1 MLETDL
7 ARKLLDFYLALGVD
21 EAMGDS
27 PLDRR
32 RAEPLREA
40 ARPIADNHP
49 PPLKPAPLNGPRLAS
64 SPPLDL
70 AALSPDRG
78 LADARSLAAGCLS
91 IAALDAAI
99 RSFNGCALKQT
110 AMSTVVYD
118 GTIEAPLLV
127 IGEAPGGEEDRLGKP
142 FVGPA
147 GQMLDKMLGA
157 IGLDRRHACITNM
170 IYWRPP
176 GNRKPTD
183 AELALCLP
191 FVERF
196 ISLMNPKIILLA
208 GATPTQTLLGRTD
221 GITKLRGRWFDWTD
235 SSGVTIPMLPS
246 YHPSYLLRSP
256 GQKRD
261 AWQDFLRLADRLDG
275 FIQS

>member
-21 EAMGDS
+21 EAMGDE

-32 RAEPLREA
+32 RAEP
-40 ARPIADNHP
+40 
-49 PPLKPAPLNGPRLAS
+49 PPLAVRPPESRPVRPNPEPLSAPRAAA
-64 SPPLDL
+64 PPLDL

-78 LADARSLAAGCLS
+78 LADARSLAAGCTS
-91 IAALDAAI
+91 IAALEAAI
-99 RSFNGCALKQT
+99 RSFDGCALKQT

-118 GTIEAPLLV
+118 GAPDAPLLV

-147 GQMLDKMLGA
+147 GQMLDKMLAA
-157 IGLDRRHACITNM
+157 IGLDRSRVCITNM
-170 IYWRPP
+170 VFWRPP

-196 ISLMNPKIILLA
+196 LFLMNPKVVLLA
-208 GATPTQTLLGRTD
+208 GGTPAQTLLGRTD

-235 SSGVTIPMLPS
+235 SRGATIPMLPS

-261 AWQDFLRLADRLDG
+261 AWRDFLILADRLEPL
-275 FIQS
+275 IQS

>member
-21 EAMGDS
+21 EAMEES

-32 RAEPLREA
+32 RAEPPREA
-40 ARPIADNHP
+40 ARPVESR
-49 PPLKPAPLNGPRLAS
+49 PPLPRSEPLSAPRPSA
-64 SPPLDL
+64 PVLDL

-78 LADARSLAAGCLS
+78 LADARSLAAGCDS

-99 RSFNGCALKQT
+99 RGFDGCALKQT

-118 GTIEAPLLV
+118 GAVDAPLLV

-147 GQMLDKMLGA
+147 GQMLDKMLAA
-157 IGLDRRHACITNM
+157 IGLDRSRACITNM
-170 IYWRPP
+170 VYWRPP

-196 ISLMNPKIILLA
+196 ISLMNPKVILLA
-208 GATPTQTLLGRTD
+208 GGTPAQTLLGRTD

-235 SSGVTIPMLPS
+235 SRGVTIPMLPS

-261 AWQDFLRLADRLDG
+261 AWKDFLILSNRLEEL
-275 FIQS
+275 IQS

>member
-21 EAMGDS
+21 EAMGDE

-32 RAEPLREA
+32 RAEP
-40 ARPIADNHP
+40 
-49 PPLKPAPLNGPRLAS
+49 PPLAVRPPESRPVRSNPEPLSAPRAAA
-64 SPPLDL
+64 PPLDL

-78 LADARSLAAGCLS
+78 LADARSLAAGCTS
-91 IAALDAAI
+91 IAALEAAI
-99 RSFNGCALKQT
+99 RSFDGCALKQT

-118 GTIEAPLLV
+118 GAIDAPLLV

-147 GQMLDKMLGA
+147 GQMLDKMLAA
-157 IGLDRRHACITNM
+157 IGLDRSRVCITNM
-170 IYWRPP
+170 VFWRPP

-196 ISLMNPKIILLA
+196 LFLMNPKVVLLA
-208 GATPTQTLLGRTD
+208 GGTPAQTLLGRTD

-235 SSGVTIPMLPS
+235 SRGATIPMLPS

-261 AWQDFLRLADRLDG
+261 AWRDFLILADRLETL
-275 FIQS
+275 IQS

>member
-21 EAMGDS
+21 EAMGDE

-32 RAEPLREA
+32 RAEP
-40 ARPIADNHP
+40 
-49 PPLKPAPLNGPRLAS
+49 PPLAVRPPESRPVRSNPEPLSAPRAAA
-64 SPPLDL
+64 PPLDL

-78 LADARSLAAGCLS
+78 LADARSLAAGCTS
-91 IAALDAAI
+91 IAALEAAI
-99 RSFNGCALKQT
+99 RSFDGCALKQT

-118 GTIEAPLLV
+118 GAIDAPLLV

-147 GQMLDKMLGA
+147 GQMLDKMLAA
-157 IGLDRRHACITNM
+157 IGLDRSRVCITNM
-170 IYWRPP
+170 VFWRPP

-196 ISLMNPKIILLA
+196 LFLMNPKVVLLA
-208 GATPTQTLLGRTD
+208 GGTPAQTLLGRTD

-235 SSGVTIPMLPS
+235 SRGATIPMLPS

-261 AWQDFLRLADRLDG
+261 AWWDFLILADRLETL
-275 FIQS
+275 IQS

>member
-1 MLETDL
+1 MLESDL

-21 EAMGDS
+21 EAIGAQ

-32 RAEPLREA
+32 RAEPPAQPDRLRPA
-40 ARPIADNHP
+40 PARPSALP
-49 PPLKPAPLNGPRLAS
+49 GPT
-64 SPPLDL
+64 PDL
-70 AALSPDRG
+70 TAFAPDRG
-78 LADARSLAAGCLS
+78 IADARQRAADCATL
-91 IAALDAAI
+91 AALDAAI
-99 RSFNGCALKQT
+99 RSFDGCALKQT
-110 AMSTVVYD
+110 AMSTVIYD
-118 GTIEAPLLV
+118 GAIDAPLLV

-147 GQMLDKMLGA
+147 GQLLDRMLAA
-157 IGLDRRHACITNM
+157 IGLDRTRACITN
-170 IYWRPP
+170 IVYWRPP

-183 AELALCLP
+183 AEIATCLP

-196 ISLMNPKIILLA
+196 ISLMKPKVVLLA
-208 GATPTQTLLGRTD
+208 GGTPTQALLRRTD

-235 SSGVTIPMLPS
+235 GSGTTIPMLPS

-261 AWQDFLRLADRLDG
+261 AWKDFLILADRLDPS
-275 FIQS
+275 IQS

>member
-1 MLETDL
+1 MLESDL

-21 EAMGDS
+21 EAIGDQ

-32 RAEPLREA
+32 RPEPPRAPDQPRPSIRREGLKAEVPVALA
-40 ARPIADNHP
+40 P
-49 PPLKPAPLNGPRLAS
+49 PP
-64 SPPLDL
+64 DL
-70 AALSPDRG
+70 AALAPDRG
-78 LADARSLAAGCLS
+78 IADARQRAADCTTL
-91 IAALDAAI
+91 AALDAAI
-99 RSFNGCALKQT
+99 RGFDGCPLKQT

-118 GTIEAPLLV
+118 GAIAAPLLV

-147 GQMLDKMLGA
+147 GQLLDRMLAA
-157 IGLDRRHACITNM
+157 IGLDRQRACITNM
-170 IYWRPP
+170 VYWRPP

-183 AELALCLP
+183 AEIAVCLP

-196 ISLMNPKIILLA
+196 ISLMNPKVVLLA
-208 GATPTQTLLGRTD
+208 GATPTQALLRRTD

-235 SSGVTIPMLPS
+235 ASGTTIPMLPT

-261 AWQDFLRLADRLDG
+261 AWKDFLILADRLDPS
-275 FIQS
+275 IQS

>member
-21 EAMGDS
+21 EAMGDE

-32 RAEPLREA
+32 RAEP
-40 ARPIADNHP
+40 
-49 PPLKPAPLNGPRLAS
+49 PPLAVRPPESRPVRPNPEPLSAPRAAA
-64 SPPLDL
+64 PPLDL

-78 LADARSLAAGCLS
+78 LADARSLAAGCTS
-91 IAALDAAI
+91 IAALEAAI
-99 RSFNGCALKQT
+99 RSFDGCALKQT

-118 GTIEAPLLV
+118 GAIDAPLLV

-147 GQMLDKMLGA
+147 GQMLDKMLAA
-157 IGLDRRHACITNM
+157 IGLDRSRVCITNM
-170 IYWRPP
+170 VFWRPP

-196 ISLMNPKIILLA
+196 LFLMNPKVVLLA
-208 GATPTQTLLGRTD
+208 GGTPAQTLLGRTD

-235 SSGVTIPMLPS
+235 SRGATIPMLPS

-261 AWQDFLRLADRLDG
+261 AWRDFLILADRLETL
-275 FIQS
+275 IQS

>member
-32 RAEPLREA
+32 RAEPPREA
-40 ARPIADNHP
+40 VRSAESRP
-49 PPLKPAPLNGPRLAS
+49 PPPRQESLSAPRPSA
-64 SPPLDL
+64 PVLDL

-78 LADARSLAAGCLS
+78 LADARSLAAGCDS

-99 RSFNGCALKQT
+99 RGFDGCALKQT

-118 GTIEAPLLV
+118 GAIDAPLLV

-147 GQMLDKMLGA
+147 GQMLDKMLAA
-157 IGLDRRHACITNM
+157 IGLDRSRACITNM
-170 IYWRPP
+170 VYWRPP

-196 ISLMNPKIILLA
+196 ISLMNPKVILLA
-208 GATPTQTLLGRTD
+208 GGTPAQTLLGRTD

-235 SSGVTIPMLPS
+235 SGGATIPMLPS

-261 AWQDFLRLADRLDG
+261 AWKDFLILADRLEG
-275 FIQS
+275 LIQS

>member
-21 EAMGDS
+21 EAMGDQ

-32 RAEPLREA
+32 RAEPPPVVDRPRAAVAGPREGVRA
-40 ARPIADNHP
+40 ETTPGRAPAPIA
-49 PPLKPAPLNGPRLAS
+49 
-64 SPPLDL
+64 DL
-70 AALSPDRG
+70 AALAPDRG
-78 LADARSLAAGCLS
+78 IADARTRAAECDTIASL
-91 IAALDAAI
+91 DVAI
-99 RSFNGCALKQT
+99 RNFDGCALKQT
-110 AMSTVVYD
+110 AMSTVIYD
-118 GTIEAPLLV
+118 GAIDAPLLV

-147 GQMLDKMLGA
+147 GQMLDRMLAA
-157 IGLDRRHACITNM
+157 IGLDRTRVCITNM
-170 IYWRPP
+170 VYWRPP

-183 AELALCLP
+183 AELAVCLP

-196 ISLMNPKIILLA
+196 ISLVNPKVILLA
-208 GATPTQTLLGRTD
+208 GGTPAQTLLGRTD

-235 SSGVTIPMLPS
+235 SRGVTIPMLPS

-261 AWQDFLRLADRLDG
+261 AWKDFLVLADRLAPL
-275 FIQS
+275 IQS

>member
-21 EAMGDS
+21 EAMGDQ

-32 RAEPLREA
+32 RAEPPPQT
-40 ARPIADNHP
+40 ARPPENRAALPSREP
-49 PPLKPAPLNGPRLAS
+49 PSAPRAAAPA
-64 SPPLDL
+64 LDL

-78 LADARSLAAGCLS
+78 LADARSLAASCDS

-99 RSFNGCALKQT
+99 RRFDGCALKQT

-118 GTIEAPLLV
+118 GAVDAPLLV

-147 GQMLDKMLGA
+147 GQMLDKMLAA
-157 IGLDRRHACITNM
+157 IGLDRSRVCITNM
-170 IYWRPP
+170 VFWRPP

-183 AELALCLP
+183 AELAVCLP

-196 ISLMNPKIILLA
+196 LFLMNPKVVLLA
-208 GATPTQTLLGRTD
+208 GGTPAQTLLGRTD

-235 SSGVTIPMLPS
+235 SRGATIPMLPS

-261 AWQDFLRLADRLDG
+261 AWKDFLTLSYRLESLLHP
-275 FIQS
+275 

>member
-21 EAMGDS
+21 EAMGDE

-32 RAEPLREA
+32 RAEP
-40 ARPIADNHP
+40 
-49 PPLKPAPLNGPRLAS
+49 PPLAVRPPESRPVRSNPEPLSAPRAAA
-64 SPPLDL
+64 PPLDL

-78 LADARSLAAGCLS
+78 LADARSLAAGCTS
-91 IAALDAAI
+91 IAALEAAI
-99 RSFNGCALKQT
+99 RSFDGCALKQT

-118 GTIEAPLLV
+118 GAPDAPLLV

-147 GQMLDKMLGA
+147 GQMLDKMLAA
-157 IGLDRRHACITNM
+157 IGLDRSRVCITNM
-170 IYWRPP
+170 VFWRPP

-196 ISLMNPKIILLA
+196 LFLMNPKVVLLA
-208 GATPTQTLLGRTD
+208 GGTPAQTLLGRTD

-235 SSGVTIPMLPS
+235 SRGATIPMLPS

-261 AWQDFLRLADRLDG
+261 AWWDFLILADRLETL
-275 FIQS
+275 IQS

>member
-21 EAMGDS
+21 EAMGDE

-32 RAEPLREA
+32 RAEP
-40 ARPIADNHP
+40 
-49 PPLKPAPLNGPRLAS
+49 PPLAVRPPESRPVRPNPEPLSTPRAAA
-64 SPPLDL
+64 PPLDL

-78 LADARSLAAGCLS
+78 LADARSLAAGCTS
-91 IAALDAAI
+91 IAALEAAI
-99 RSFNGCALKQT
+99 RSFDGCALKQT

-118 GTIEAPLLV
+118 GAPDAPLLV

-147 GQMLDKMLGA
+147 GQMLDKMLAA
-157 IGLDRRHACITNM
+157 IGLDRSRVCITNM
-170 IYWRPP
+170 VFWRPP

-196 ISLMNPKIILLA
+196 LFLMNPKVVLLA
-208 GATPTQTLLGRTD
+208 GGTPAQTLLGRTD

-235 SSGVTIPMLPS
+235 SRGATIPMLPS

-261 AWQDFLRLADRLDG
+261 AWRDFLILADRLETL
-275 FIQS
+275 IQS

>member
-21 EAMGDS
+21 EAMGDE

-32 RAEPLREA
+32 RAEP
-40 ARPIADNHP
+40 
-49 PPLKPAPLNGPRLAS
+49 PPLAVRPPESRPVRPNPEPLSTPRAAA
-64 SPPLDL
+64 PPLDL

-78 LADARSLAAGCLS
+78 LADARSLAAGCTS

-99 RSFNGCALKQT
+99 RSFDGCALKQT

-118 GTIEAPLLV
+118 GAVNAPLLV

-147 GQMLDKMLGA
+147 GQMLDKMLAA
-157 IGLDRRHACITNM
+157 IGRDRSGVCITNM
-170 IYWRPP
+170 VFWRPP

-196 ISLMNPKIILLA
+196 LFLMNPKVVLLA
-208 GATPTQTLLGRTD
+208 GGTPAQTLLGRTD

-235 SSGVTIPMLPS
+235 SRGATIPMLPS

-261 AWQDFLRLADRLDG
+261 AWRDFLILADRLETL
-275 FIQS
+275 IQS

>member
-7 ARKLLDFYLALGVD
+7 GRKLLDFYLALGVD
-21 EAMGDS
+21 EAIGDS

-32 RAEPLREA
+32 RAEPPPQA
-40 ARPIADNHP
+40 ARAITSHNPPAPKPTPVNAP
-49 PPLKPAPLNGPRLAS
+49 RLVSPPL
-64 SPPLDL
+64 LDL

-78 LADARSLAAGCLS
+78 LADARSLAASCQS

-118 GTIEAPLLV
+118 GAIEAPLLV

-147 GQMLDKMLGA
+147 GQMLDKMLAA

-196 ISLMNPKIILLA
+196 ISIVTPKVILLA

-256 GQKRD
+256 RQKRD

>member
-21 EAMGDS
+21 EAMGDE

-32 RAEPLREA
+32 RAEP
-40 ARPIADNHP
+40 
-49 PPLKPAPLNGPRLAS
+49 PPLAVRPPESRPVRPNPEPLSTPRAAAPA
-64 SPPLDL
+64 LDL

-78 LADARSLAAGCLS
+78 LADARSLAAGCTS
-91 IAALDAAI
+91 IAALEAAI
-99 RSFNGCALKQT
+99 RSFDGCALKQT

-118 GTIEAPLLV
+118 GAVDAPLLV

-147 GQMLDKMLGA
+147 GQMLDKMLAA
-157 IGLDRRHACITNM
+157 IGLDRRRVCITNM
-170 IYWRPP
+170 VFWRPP

-196 ISLMNPKIILLA
+196 LFLMNPKLVLLA
-208 GATPTQTLLGRTD
+208 GGTPAQTLLGRTD

-235 SSGVTIPMLPS
+235 SRGATIPMLPS

-261 AWQDFLRLADRLDG
+261 AWRDFLILADRLETL
-275 FIQS
+275 IQS

>member
-1 MLETDL
+1 MPATRRPPCPQT
-7 ARKLLDFYLALGVD
+7 ASPTAPPSTTGV
-21 EAMGDS
+21 AIICRS
-27 PLDRR
+27 LTT
-32 RAEPLREA
+32 RAA
-40 ARPIADNHP
+40 A
-49 PPLKPAPLNGPRLAS
+49 PA
-64 SPPLDL
+64 LDL

-78 LADARSLAAGCLS
+78 LADARSLAAGCTS
-91 IAALDAAI
+91 IPALEAAI
-99 RSFNGCALKQT
+99 RSFDGCALKQT
-110 AMSTVVYD
+110 AMSTVVFD
-118 GTIEAPLLV
+118 GAVDAPLLV

-147 GQMLDKMLGA
+147 GQMLDKMLAA
-157 IGLDRRHACITNM
+157 IGLDRSRVCITNM
-170 IYWRPP
+170 VFWRPP

-196 ISLMNPKIILLA
+196 LFLMNPKVVLLA
-208 GATPTQTLLGRTD
+208 GGTPAQTLLGRTD

-235 SSGVTIPMLPS
+235 SRGATIPMLPS

-261 AWQDFLRLADRLDG
+261 AWRDFLILADRLETL
-275 FIQS
+275 IQS

>member
-21 EAMGDS
+21 EAMGDE

-32 RAEPLREA
+32 RAEP
-40 ARPIADNHP
+40 
-49 PPLKPAPLNGPRLAS
+49 PPLAVRPPESRAPLPNRESPAAPRPAA
-64 SPPLDL
+64 LDL

-78 LADARSLAAGCLS
+78 LADARSLAARCDS

-99 RSFNGCALKQT
+99 RSFDGCALKQT

-118 GTIEAPLLV
+118 GAIDAPLLV

-147 GQMLDKMLGA
+147 GQMLDKMLAA
-157 IGLDRRHACITNM
+157 IGLDRSRVCITNM
-170 IYWRPP
+170 VFWRPP

-196 ISLMNPKIILLA
+196 LFLMNPKVVLLA
-208 GATPTQTLLGRTD
+208 GGTPAQTLLGRTD

-235 SSGVTIPMLPS
+235 SRGATIPMLPS

-261 AWQDFLRLADRLDG
+261 AWRDFLILADRLDTL
-275 FIQS
+275 IQS

>member
-21 EAMGDS
+21 EAMGDE

-32 RAEPLREA
+32 RAEP
-40 ARPIADNHP
+40 
-49 PPLKPAPLNGPRLAS
+49 PPLAVRPPESRPVRSNPEPLSAPRAAA
-64 SPPLDL
+64 PPLDL

-78 LADARSLAAGCLS
+78 LADARSLAAGCTS
-91 IAALDAAI
+91 IAALEAAI
-99 RSFNGCALKQT
+99 RSFDGCALKQT

-118 GTIEAPLLV
+118 GAPDAPLLV

-147 GQMLDKMLGA
+147 GQMLDKMLAA
-157 IGLDRRHACITNM
+157 IGLDRSRVCITNM
-170 IYWRPP
+170 VFWRPP

-196 ISLMNPKIILLA
+196 LFLMNPKVVLLA
-208 GATPTQTLLGRTD
+208 GGTPAQTLLGRTD

-235 SSGVTIPMLPS
+235 SRGATIPMLPS

-261 AWQDFLRLADRLDG
+261 AWRDFLILADRLETL
-275 FIQS
+275 IQS

>member
-21 EAMGDS
+21 EAMGEI

-32 RAEPLREA
+32 RLEPPPQA
-40 ARPIADNHP
+40 ARPSEPQPGPTSRTPRQGLP
-49 PPLKPAPLNGPRLAS
+49 PA
-64 SPPLDL
+64 SPPALDL
-70 AALSPDRG
+70 AALAPDRG
-78 LADARSLAAGCLS
+78 LADARSLAAGCDS
-91 IAALDAAI
+91 IAALDTAI
-99 RSFNGCALKQT
+99 RTFDGCALKQT

-118 GTIEAPLLV
+118 GAVDAPVLV
-127 IGEAPGGEEDRLGKP
+127 IGEAPGAEEDRLGKP

-147 GQMLDKMLGA
+147 GQMLDKMLAA
-157 IGLDRRHACITNM
+157 IGLDRSRVCITNM
-170 IYWRPP
+170 VFWRPP

-196 ISLMNPKIILLA
+196 LFLMNPKLVLLA
-208 GATPTQTLLGRTD
+208 GATPAQTLLGRTD

-235 SSGVTIPMLPS
+235 SRGATIPMLPS

-261 AWQDFLRLADRLDG
+261 AWKDFLTLSDRLE
-275 FIQS
+275 SLLHP

>member
-21 EAMGDS
+21 EAMGDE

-32 RAEPLREA
+32 RAEP
-40 ARPIADNHP
+40 
-49 PPLKPAPLNGPRLAS
+49 PPLAVRPPESRPVRPNPEPLSAPRAAAPA
-64 SPPLDL
+64 LDL

-78 LADARSLAAGCLS
+78 LADARSLAAGCTS
-91 IAALDAAI
+91 IAALEAAI
-99 RSFNGCALKQT
+99 RSFDGCALKQT
-110 AMSTVVYD
+110 AMSTVVFD
-118 GTIEAPLLV
+118 GAVDAPLLV

-147 GQMLDKMLGA
+147 GQMLDKMLAA
-157 IGLDRRHACITNM
+157 IGLDRSRVCITNM
-170 IYWRPP
+170 VFWRPP

-196 ISLMNPKIILLA
+196 LFLMNPKVVLLA
-208 GATPTQTLLGRTD
+208 GGTPAQTLLGRTD

-235 SSGVTIPMLPS
+235 SRGATIPMLPS

-261 AWQDFLRLADRLDG
+261 AWRDFLILADRLESL
-275 FIQS
+275 IQS

>member
-21 EAMGDS
+21 EAMGDE

-32 RAEPLREA
+32 RAEPPPQAVRPPENRA
-40 ARPIADNHP
+40 ARPNP
-49 PPLKPAPLNGPRLAS
+49 EPLSTPRAAPA
-64 SPPLDL
+64 LDL

-78 LADARSLAAGCLS
+78 LADARSLAARCDS

-99 RSFNGCALKQT
+99 RSFDGCALKQT

-118 GTIEAPLLV
+118 GAIDAPLLV

-147 GQMLDKMLGA
+147 GQMLDKMLAA
-157 IGLDRRHACITNM
+157 IGLDRSRVCITNM
-170 IYWRPP
+170 VFWRPP

-196 ISLMNPKIILLA
+196 LFLMNPKVVLLA
-208 GATPTQTLLGRTD
+208 GGTPAQTLLGRTD

-235 SSGVTIPMLPS
+235 SRGATIPMLPS

-261 AWQDFLRLADRLDG
+261 AWRDFLILADRLETL
-275 FIQS
+275 IQS

>member
-21 EAMGDS
+21 EAMGDQ

-32 RAEPLREA
+32 RAEPPPAPDR
-40 ARPIADNHP
+40 ARP
-49 PPLKPAPLNGPRLAS
+49 PAPGLRAAGQAEA
-64 SPPLDL
+64 PPKRTPAPPADL
-70 AALSPDRG
+70 AALAPDRG
-78 LADARSLAAGCLS
+78 IADARTRAAECGTL
-91 IAALDAAI
+91 AALDAAI
-99 RSFNGCALKQT
+99 RGFDGCALKQT
-110 AMSTVVYD
+110 AMSTVIYD
-118 GTIEAPLLV
+118 GAVDAPLLV

-147 GQMLDKMLGA
+147 GQMLDRMLAA
-157 IGLDRRHACITNM
+157 IGLDRTRACITNM
-170 IYWRPP
+170 VYWRPP

-183 AELALCLP
+183 AELAVCLP

-196 ISLMNPKIILLA
+196 ISLVNPKVILLA
-208 GATPTQTLLGRTD
+208 GGTPAQTLLGRTD

-235 SSGVTIPMLPS
+235 SRGVTIPMLPS

-261 AWQDFLRLADRLDG
+261 AWKDFLVLADRLEG
-275 FIQS
+275 LIQS

>member
-21 EAMGDS
+21 EAMGDE

-32 RAEPLREA
+32 RAEP
-40 ARPIADNHP
+40 
-49 PPLKPAPLNGPRLAS
+49 PPLAVRPPESRPVRPNPEQLSTPRAAAPA
-64 SPPLDL
+64 LDL

-78 LADARSLAAGCLS
+78 LADARSLAAGCTS
-91 IAALDAAI
+91 IPALEAAI
-99 RSFNGCALKQT
+99 RSFDGCALKQT
-110 AMSTVVYD
+110 AMSTVVFD
-118 GTIEAPLLV
+118 GAVDAPLLV

-147 GQMLDKMLGA
+147 GQMLDKMLAA
-157 IGLDRRHACITNM
+157 IGLDRSRVCITNM
-170 IYWRPP
+170 VFWRPP

-196 ISLMNPKIILLA
+196 LFLMNPKVVLLA
-208 GATPTQTLLGRTD
+208 GGTPAQTLLGRTD

-235 SSGVTIPMLPS
+235 SRGATIPMLPS

-261 AWQDFLRLADRLDG
+261 AWRDFLILADRLETL
-275 FIQS
+275 IQS

>member
-21 EAMGDS
+21 EAMGDE

-32 RAEPLREA
+32 RAEP
-40 ARPIADNHP
+40 
-49 PPLKPAPLNGPRLAS
+49 PPLAVRPPESRPVRPNPEPLSAPRAAAT
-64 SPPLDL
+64 PLDL

-78 LADARSLAAGCLS
+78 LADARSLAAGCTS
-91 IAALDAAI
+91 IAALEAAI
-99 RSFNGCALKQT
+99 RSFDGCALKQT
-110 AMSTVVYD
+110 AMSTVVFD
-118 GTIEAPLLV
+118 GAVDAPLLV

-147 GQMLDKMLGA
+147 GQMLDKMLAA
-157 IGLDRRHACITNM
+157 IGLDRSRVCITNM
-170 IYWRPP
+170 VFWRPP

-196 ISLMNPKIILLA
+196 LFLMNPKVVLLA
-208 GATPTQTLLGRTD
+208 GGTPAQTLLGRTD

-235 SSGVTIPMLPS
+235 SRGATIPMLPS

-261 AWQDFLRLADRLDG
+261 AWRDFLILADRLETL
-275 FIQS
+275 IQS